1 MPLIF
6 LVAKSLH
13 ANTRSLESM
22 TTVTDCRQVACN
34 TIAWGHS
41 DFGVH
46 VASQVAINRR
56 PGEVFENSLRYLP
69 R

>member
-1 MPLIF
+1 
-6 LVAKSLH
+6 
-13 ANTRSLESM
+13 M

-46 VASQVAINRR
+46 VASQVAINHR